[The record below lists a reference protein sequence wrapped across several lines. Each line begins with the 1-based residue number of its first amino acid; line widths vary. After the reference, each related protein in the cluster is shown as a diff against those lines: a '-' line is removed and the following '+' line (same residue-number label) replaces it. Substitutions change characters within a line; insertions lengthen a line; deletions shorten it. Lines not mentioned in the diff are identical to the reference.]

1 MKTRYNSLVSV
12 KKNIM
17 QRSEEALHVANTNLE
32 SALIALESSCQL
44 LSQIDTPASG
54 DMSKFLTARMLLD
67 AQREMI
73 KHNEE
78 WVAYTRKELSQAK
91 NILKEHT
98 LEYEK
103 FNYLELQEIQNE
115 LKRQKK
121 LESKNLDEVALMTF
135 DGKRYKRKIS

>member
-1 MKTRYNSLVSV
+1 VKTRYNSLVSV